1 MPSAFFPALGW
12 FGFGRFGFGW
22 FFLGLTLF
30 DLNLMGF
37 VFVFSNM
44 CYVVL
49 TLVQLYIFNLFL
61 SSFFIVKGKAFLKSK
76 KGLCQKIYGN
86 RYNKGGFD

>member
-12 FGFGRFGFGW
+12 FGFGW

-30 DLNLMGF
+30 DLNLVGF
-37 VFVFSNM
+37 VFVIANM
-44 CYVVL
+44 CYVLL

-61 SSFFIVKGKAFLKSK
+61 SSFFIIKGKAFLKSK
-76 KGLCQKIYGN
+76 KKLMSKNIW
-86 RYNKGGFD
+86 